1 MNQEIGHDLTWY
13 GSFISNSP
21 VQGFAYGND
30 HFFIGFND
38 NIFQVAKN
46 GAAQKHYRF
55 NTKREIEG
63 LSATN
68 SKGKEGNIDFKKKTM
83 KRGVFITGLKSRVF
97 NGNFLNKKSY
107 PNE

>member
-1 MNQEIGHDLTWY
+1 MVVTIARDGDNWKATEVGATN

-68 SKGKEGNIDFKKKTM
+68 SKLYVQFAQRAELTEGKF
-83 KRGVFITGLKSRVF
+83 
-97 NGNFLNKKSY
+97 
-107 PNE
+107 